1 MHIQRPIHLI
11 ATLFAFFVLPID
23 SARSDDKKPITGG
36 MPFMEPAE
44 SGIVV
49 RRIQLRPKQAIPS
62 IGSKLFPTQ
71 ERLHPGIAA
80 PIFLR
85 QNFEASS
92 RMKLLD
98 ELGKTNYPELP
109 LEQLDAAEIK
119 RLTPLQFSE
128 LRRAAFRER
137 AGWEYPIGEE
147 PLASILLPDVQETR
161 RYCKAISL
169 RARVDIRQGNLS
181 DAMDK
186 ICIGMGL
193 SKHVGE
199 TPFIVCKLVQTANM
213 RQMLEA
219 IEELI
224 QHPASENVYW
234 DIAGMPTPMIDTKPA
249 IHLEASMWRKT
260 ILELENLDSIRSVD
274 DWDMLFAK
282 WMLWAPNWRLFANEE
297 PNQEDMIRDWTRISR
312 ERLPMIWTNPDRAVE
327 SMCDSEVSIRYWY
340 ERMQARNS
348 QYLAWALLEF
358 HVAIPNLL
366 ELTAQHEKDP
376 TDELPV
382 KFSCQTP
389 TPFVLAAARLQQQID
404 LIRTIES
411 IRDWSAKHAGAL
423 PNSLEQ
429 LELPV
434 PLDCIV
440 NKPFGYNLEKDG
452 RLAILEGA
460 VIEMPVKQSS
470 QKVGYR
476 YELELD

>member
-1 MHIQRPIHLI
+1 
-11 ATLFAFFVLPID
+11 
-23 SARSDDKKPITGG
+23 
-36 MPFMEPAE
+36 
-44 SGIVV
+44 
-49 RRIQLRPKQAIPS
+49 
-62 IGSKLFPTQ
+62 
-71 ERLHPGIAA
+71 
-80 PIFLR
+80 
-85 QNFEASS
+85 
-92 RMKLLD
+92 LLD
-98 ELGKTNYPELP
+98 ELGKTNYLELP

-147 PLASILLPDVQETR
+147 PLGGILLPDVQETR
-161 RYCKAISL
+161 RYCQAISL
-169 RARVDIRQGNLS
+169 RARVDIQQGKLS

-199 TPFIVCKLVQTANM
+199 SPFIVCKLVQTANM

-234 DIAGMPTPMIDTKPA
+234 DIAGMQTPMIDTKPA
-249 IHLEASMWRKT
+249 IHLEASMWRKS
-260 ILELENLDSIRSVD
+260 ILELDKLNSIRSVD
-274 DWDMLFAK
+274 DWDLLFTK
-282 WMLWAPNWRLFANEE
+282 WMQNWGLIANGPPNREE
-297 PNQEDMIRDWTRISR
+297 IFRNWTQISR
-312 ERLPMIWTNPDRAVE
+312 ERLPMIWTDPDRPVA

-340 ERMQARNS
+340 ERLQARNS

-358 HVAIPNLL
+358 HIAIPKLL
-366 ELTAQHEKDP
+366 ELTDQHENDP

-382 KFSCQTP
+382 KFSCEPP
-389 TPFVLAAARLQQQID
+389 TQFVLAAARLQQQID

-429 LELPV
+429 LELPA

-440 NKPFGYNLEKDG
+440 NKPFDYNLEKDG
-452 RLAILEGA
+452 RLATLEGA